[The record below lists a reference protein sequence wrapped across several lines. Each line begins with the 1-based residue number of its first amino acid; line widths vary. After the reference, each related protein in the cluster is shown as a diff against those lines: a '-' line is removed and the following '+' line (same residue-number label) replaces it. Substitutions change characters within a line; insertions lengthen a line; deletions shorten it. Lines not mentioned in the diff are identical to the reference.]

1 MHSKV
6 MRLTST
12 ASAISGVSGFSDD
25 FQEDENDE
33 ALITSG
39 EGSQEGREYGSISY
53 NVYWQYLCAGG
64 LRLLAMFLLLS
75 LALQT
80 MRVYLDYLLRD
91 LVGTVSPGSVSTF
104 FQVFGSLS
112 FVVII
117 ISYFY
122 NILGQWIGANAREHL
137 HEKMVRNLFLC
148 PIELFEA
155 YPIGRILNRLSCDM
169 FVIDQKLPSC
179 IQRLLLV
186 SLICLSALAVNCI
199 QSPMFIL
206 CAVPITAAYWWVQ
219 HFYRCS
225 SRELQRLDSLSR
237 APIFS
242 HFSDTLTGLVTIRSF
257 RVQPKFINSLCEK
270 IDTNTS
276 AFLILQSGCRWLGLT
291 LDVIGALIVFASITI
306 ALVMTEHTS
315 DPVAPASLGLLISY
329 SLLVPIYLAWVVKFV
344 ADLENYMNA
353 VERVL
358 EYTNL
363 EHEEDPRKYPIADA
377 TFIKGKIVFDNV
389 SLGYHLESRVV
400 VAGLNLTIVPG
411 EKVAVCGRSGSGK
424 STLVMGLMR
433 MARRLHGKITIDGI
447 DINQRPLGQLRR
459 FVRVVHQDAALLSGT
474 IRSNL
479 DPQGQFPDT
488 RLWEVLEQ
496 LELRDMVGLAGLEAE
511 VEDNGSNMTAG
522 QRQLLCL
529 GRCLLVRPAVIV
541 LDEATSSLDAS
552 QEKRIHQLLLT
563 TLPNSTLV
571 TVTHRLGG
579 ILNYDRVLVV
589 GEGRVLEDGPPG
601 DLLSRPM
608 GFFSA
613 LHRQERQPI

>member
-1 MHSKV
+1 M
-6 MRLTST
+6 
-12 ASAISGVSGFSDD
+12 
-25 FQEDENDE
+25 
-33 ALITSG
+33 
-39 EGSQEGREYGSISY
+39 
-53 NVYWQYLCAGG
+53 
-64 LRLLAMFLLLS
+64 
-75 LALQT
+75 
-80 MRVYLDYLLRD
+80 
-91 LVGTVSPGSVSTF
+91 
-104 FQVFGSLS
+104 
-112 FVVII
+112 
-117 ISYFY
+117 
-122 NILGQWIGANAREHL
+122 
-137 HEKMVRNLFLC
+137 
-148 PIELFEA
+148 
-155 YPIGRILNRLSCDM
+155 
-169 FVIDQKLPSC
+169 
-179 IQRLLLV
+179 
-186 SLICLSALAVNCI
+186 
-199 QSPMFIL
+199 
-206 CAVPITAAYWWVQ
+206 
-219 HFYRCS
+219 
-225 SRELQRLDSLSR
+225 
-237 APIFS
+237 
-242 HFSDTLTGLVTIRSF
+242 
-257 RVQPKFINSLCEK
+257 QPKFINSLCEK

-511 VEDNGSNMTAG
+511 VEDNGGNMTAG

-563 TLPNSTLV
+563 SLPNSTLV
-571 TVTHRLGG
+571 
-579 ILNYDRVLVV
+579 
-589 GEGRVLEDGPPG
+589 
-601 DLLSRPM
+601 S
-608 GFFSA
+608 S
-613 LHRQERQPI
+613 